1 MKTALREVSP
11 FILLTL
17 IFTFMVTFKE
27 VDTLTDLERTS
38 IEEQQLI
45 IEQQAAEQTPS
56 DLDTAKS
63 TFKVTN

>member
-45 IEQQAAEQTPS
+45 IEQQAEQTPS